1 MVLPLETFLRPRLAA
16 GLPGAQAQWRFAP
29 APALEGWAPDL
40 RPDHARRAAAL
51 VLLYPGPHGITV
63 PLTVRRSDLPHHP
76 GQISLPGGA
85 IDPGEAPEA
94 AALRETQE
102 ELGVDPASVRLVGPL
117 STLWVI
123 VSNFVVH
130 PFVAVTDQPPT
141 FSPAT
146 DEVAELLEVPLD
158 HLLDRSALRWSRRA
172 LRGREVD
179 YPHFQVQGHAVW
191 GATAM
196 ILGEFG
202 SLFDDAFGPPQRPAE
217 SPSDR

>member
-1 MVLPLETFLRPRLAA
+1 MIPVEQFLRPRLAGA
-16 GLPGAQAQWRFAP
+16 LPGAEAQRRFAP
-29 APALEGWAPDL
+29 TPLLEGWAPDL

-51 VLLYPGPHGITV
+51 LLLYPGPLGVTM

-85 IDPGEAPEA
+85 IDPGETPEA
-94 AALRETQE
+94 AALRETHE
-102 ELGVDPASVRLVGPL
+102 ELGLDPAGIRLVGPL

-130 PFVAVTDQPPT
+130 PFVAVMDQPPT
-141 FSPAT
+141 FSPAE

-158 HLLDRSALRWSRRA
+158 VLLDRSTLRWGRQA
-172 LRGREVD
+172 LRGRDVD
-179 YPHFQVQGHAVW
+179 YPHFQVHGHAVW

-202 SLFDDAFGPPQRPAE
+202 SLFDATFGPPVRPADSI
-217 SPSDR
+217 SP